1 MSPAPAEVYV
11 IILLLAPLSAMLLSL
26 LGKLLPPL
34 TSPVPSFLVW
44 SLGSG
49 WALWRTVSVTTEKG
63 PLHYTVG
70 GWREPFGIVLELN
83 GISWTIGVLSLL
95 IISSVWLST
104 YRRKNYGPSF
114 YLILYLTQFSL
125 QGILYSRDLF
135 NLFIWFEV
143 LSLCSIILVAYERS
157 PASLLAAFRYLLL
170 STISIV
176 LYLIGV
182 WIIYTYSGSLAFGGI
197 ANYLKSSPA
206 VPGGGGA
213 QKSLAIAISLITA
226 GVITRSAVV
235 PFHTWLP
242 PVHSSAPYPVSA
254 LLSGLV
260 IKIPLLALW
269 HFYAYLPLFPL
280 SRLLIWIGFAS
291 AVIGGAGAVVQS
303 DAKRILAYSS
313 IGQIG
318 FITAAFAAAL
328 EHSSPNTLAAGDNP
342 AGTAALF
349 YICMHALSKALLFL
363 SVGYVTHISGCRNV
377 QHLRGMQRRFPLTA
391 LLYWSA
397 AFTLMG
403 VPFSGGYYAKLLVSS
418 SLYGYSGAWL
428 LTIAG
433 GLTALALFKL
443 GRIFT
448 GPSPADMPPPED
460 KPHSPGI
467 AMAILGT
474 ACIALAVFPREL
486 FSFLHSLLIDG
497 GGATGQETHPTW
509 FLSENIVKS
518 AVVTLIGFTGM
529 FILQIE
535 TVKSWTQRLTGMS
548 AGLNG
553 ALRLLTAGMILF
565 ITFAAIF
572 L

>member
-1 MSPAPAEVYV
+1 MNAAPTDIYV
-11 IILLLAPLSAMLLSL
+11 LFLLLAPLSAVLVTLLS
-26 LGKLLPPL
+26 KLLPREVSQLPAFFIWFAGSL
-34 TSPVPSFLVW
+34 WGLLRTADAAESVPRMYAF
-44 SLGSG
+44 
-49 WALWRTVSVTTEKG
+49 
-63 PLHYTVG
+63 G
-70 GWREPFGIVLELN
+70 GWREPLGIVFELN
-83 GISWTIGVLSLL
+83 GIGWAAALL
-95 IISSVWLST
+95 ALVIFTAVWLVSWKQ
-104 YRRKNYGPSF
+104 RGYGSSF
-114 YLILYLTQFSL
+114 YFTLYLTHFSL
-125 QGILYSRDLF
+125 LGILFSRDLF
-135 NLFIWFEV
+135 NLFVWFEV
-143 LSLCSIILVAYERS
+143 LSLCSIILVAYDRT
-157 PASLLAAFRYLLL
+157 PTALLAAFKYLLL
-170 STISIV
+170 STVSITFF
-176 LYLIGV
+176 LIGV
-182 WIIYTYSGSLAFGGI
+182 WIFYRSTGSLSFGEIAAYLKELPRGAGAVSKTALALITVGI
-197 ANYLKSSPA
+197 A
-206 VPGGGGA
+206 
-213 QKSLAIAISLITA
+213 
-226 GVITRSAVV
+226 TRSAVV

-242 PVHSSAPYPVSA
+242 PAHSSAPYPVSA